1 MRAIGVASGL
11 GCSVVTSL
19 LVLIVGGVFL
29 DDAAGTAPLFTLL
42 GVALGLVVAGWQL
55 YRLVAQLGTGGGS
68 KRPAAGGRPG
78 PPGTGSSPAGRE
90 RRQVKGARPRRR
102 RDG

>member
-1 MRAIGVASGL
+1 M
-11 GCSVVTSL
+11 VTSL

-29 DDAAGTAPLFTLL
+29 DEAAGTAPLFTLL

-68 KRPAAGGRPG
+68 KSAAEDGPARQGAGDF
-78 PPGTGSSPAGRE
+78 PAGRGS
-90 RRQVKGARPRRR
+90 RRVSGARRRPRR
-102 RDG
+102 DG